1 MDKMKLVPKK
11 WRPFC
16 MNKRGIPLTKGYDKE
31 FDRGYKA
38 KSREW
43 QAAQSVQRYDYQIK
57 SDIEREQG
65 LAVRTRER
73 AGDQPDLFRGEISV

>member
-31 FDRGYKA
+31 FDRGYEA

-73 AGDQPDLFRGEISV
+73 EQEINRI